1 MITIPIYMSNYFLY
15 DVVNLC
21 KGTKEM
27 KLKYLT
33 VSLMLGFVSQ
43 QALALSI
50 EDKIDMLQ
58 EEITQ
63 LKLQAE
69 RAEKSQSGGAS
80 LSDKTT
86 IGGYGELHYNN
97 FSGDTATGG
106 ARDKDEIDF
115 HRFVLYFGH
124 RFNDWISFKSEL
136 ELEHS
141 NTENGGAVELEQ
153 AYLDFNFNEKVNA
166 KAGIFLMPLG
176 FINETHEPPTFY
188 GVERNQIETRIIPST
203 WWEAGASLYGEL
215 APGWKYQAGLTS
227 SLSAENFK
235 DFATNG
241 IREGRRNVSNAPAE
255 NIAFSGRLD
264 YSGMPG
270 VTVGASVFT
279 GNTGQD
285 NDTLDADA
293 RLTLWD
299 VHGRYNVDKLDIRAL
314 YAQGHLSDAAD
325 INTAFN
331 GVGGTND
338 VKNQVAERFYG
349 WYLEAAYKVWEKD
362 NQSVAPFVRYEKWD
376 TQDKLASN
384 TVRDSESNNHVW
396 TVGANY
402 WPDPQVVLKMD
413 YQHYDKPDGDKGDK
427 RLNLGLGY
435 MF

>member
-1 MITIPIYMSNYFLY
+1 
-15 DVVNLC
+15 
-21 KGTKEM
+21 M
-27 KLKYLT
+27 KIKYLPLA
-33 VSLMLGFVSQ
+33 LMFAFSSQ
-43 QALALSI
+43 QAMALSI

-63 LKLQAE
+63 LKIQAE
-69 RAEKSQSGGAS
+69 RAEKSQGSGAS

-86 IGGYGELHYNN
+86 VGGYGELHYNN
-97 FSGDTATGG
+97 FSGDTPAGVT
-106 ARDKDEIDF
+106 RSKDEIDF

-141 NTENGGAVELEQ
+141 NTENAGQVELEQ
-153 AYLDFNFNEKVNA
+153 AYLDFNFSEKVNA

-188 GVERNQIETRIIPST
+188 GVERNIVETRIIPST

-215 APGWKYQAGLTS
+215 TPGFKYQAGLTS
-227 SLSAENFK
+227 SLSAEHFD
-235 DFATNG
+235 DFATKG
-241 IREGRRNVSNAPAE
+241 VREGRRNVSEAPAE

-264 YSGMPG
+264 YSGVPG

-285 NDTLDADA
+285 NDNLDADA

-299 VHGRYNVDKLDIRAL
+299 VHARYNIDKLDVRAL

-325 INTAFN
+325 INTAFASVN
-331 GVGGTND
+331 NE
-338 VKNQVAERFYG
+338 VAEQFYG
-349 WYLEAAYKVWEKD
+349 WYVEAAYKVWEKD

-376 TQDKLASN
+376 TQDELASN
-384 TVRDSESNNHVW
+384 TVRDSASNNHVW

-413 YQHYDKPDGDKGDK
+413 YQNYDKPDGDKGDK
-427 RLNLGLGY
+427 RFNLGLGY

>member
-1 MITIPIYMSNYFLY
+1 MKIKYIPLA
-15 DVVNLC
+15 
-21 KGTKEM
+21 
-27 KLKYLT
+27 
-33 VSLMLGFVSQ
+33 LMFAFSSQ
-43 QALALSI
+43 QAMALSI

-69 RAEKSQSGGAS
+69 RAEKSQGSGAS

-97 FSGDTATGG
+97 FSGDTPAGV
-106 ARDKDEIDF
+106 ARKKDEIDF
-115 HRFVLYFGH
+115 HRFVLFFGH

-136 ELEHS
+136 EIEHS
-141 NTENGGAVELEQ
+141 DTEKNGAVELEQ
-153 AYLDFNFNEKVNA
+153 AYLDFNINEKINA
-166 KAGIFLMPLG
+166 KAGIFLIPLG

-188 GVERNQIETRIIPST
+188 GVERNNIETRVIPTT
-203 WWEAGASLYGEL
+203 WREAGASMYGEL
-215 APGWKYQAGLTS
+215 AQGWKYQAGLTS
-227 SLSAENFK
+227 SLRAENFTN
-235 DFATNG
+235 FAANG
-241 IREGRRNVSNAPAE
+241 VRGGRRSISEAPAE
-255 NIAFSGRLD
+255 DIAFSGRLD

-285 NDTLDADA
+285 NDNLDADA

-299 VHGRYNVDKLDIRAL
+299 VHARYNVDKLDVRAL

-325 INTAFN
+325 INSAAFA
-331 GVGGTND
+331 GVN
-338 VKNQVAERFYG
+338 NQVAEQFYG
-349 WYLEAAYKVWEKD
+349 WYLEAAYKVWEKE

-376 TQDKLASN
+376 MQDELASN
-384 TVRDSESNNHVW
+384 TVSDSLSNNHVW

-413 YQHYDKPDGDKGDK
+413 YQAYDKPDGNKGDK